1 MNKFW
6 MKIYTLTAFLLLFS
20 SLVFA
25 APGPASVYKV
35 RVSKLELNNGTS
47 WITVFEGTS
56 DPLDIAS
63 VSSGS
68 AAGNFLSGLSIPDG
82 TYTQVRVTPSP
93 TFTFSG
99 RDTLN
104 NYTTAI
110 AGNGGGSTLT
120 LIAAQEAE
128 FTFTLTGGNV
138 PGPDTQDFSAT
149 PITVKDGV
157 ANHKV
162 RVSFDVSA
170 AIQLQGGALFPAAPT
185 VTMSIQ

>member
-6 MKIYTLTAFLLLFS
+6 IKIYTLTAFLFIFNS
-20 SLVFA
+20 VAFA
-25 APGPASVYKV
+25 ADGPASVYKV
-35 RVSKLELNNGTS
+35 RVSKLELDNGTS
-47 WITVFEGTS
+47 WITAFEGTS
-56 DPLDIAS
+56 DTLDIAS

-82 TYTQVRVTPSP
+82 TYTRVRVTPSP

-110 AGNGGGSTLT
+110 VGNGGGSAPT

-128 FTFTLTGGNV
+128 FTFTLGV
-138 PGPDTQDFSAT
+138 VPDTNMQDFSAT

-162 RVSFDVSA
+162 RVSFNVSA
-170 AIQLQGGALFPAAPT
+170 AIQLQGGALFPAQPT